1 LIVVDEQEGEMIA
14 WAKRL
19 PLLLI
24 LLALPMTAQAQSQAS
39 PPAQSAAPPPSQ
51 SDQQLLRPE
60 ELDAL
65 VAPIALY
72 PDALLAQIL
81 MASTY
86 PLEVIEA
93 ERWVTANKSLK
104 GDALKAAVDK
114 QSWDDSVKSLVATPS
129 VLDMMSDK
137 LDWTQKLG
145 DAVLAQQPDVMDAI
159 QRLRQKAQANDK
171 LTSNQQQTVSTEQ
184 QDGKQVIVIT
194 PAQPNTVYVPYYN
207 PAVVYGQWPSPAYP
221 PYYWPPPA
229 YIGAGILATG
239 LAFGAG
245 YALGRWAGGGYWG
258 GGMNWGGNNINVNR
272 NVNINNINRGGGN
285 NWAHNPAH
293 RQGVRYNNANVAQK
307 FGGNRSAV
315 AGGAQNRLDFRGR
328 GGNQVLQ
335 PGGGGANR
343 PNIGGGGDNRP
354 NIGGGGNRPG
364 GGAGGNR
371 PGGGAGGNRP
381 GGGGGGVAGGNRPG
395 GAGNRPGGGGNRPSA
410 GGGRGPGNAMGNI
423 SSGRVA
429 NLEGARGRAS
439 LGGGGGGR
447 GGGGGGFARGGGGG
461 GGFHGGGGGGRGG
474 GGGGG
479 RGGGGGGRRSDMR
492 LKHDI
497 VLLGHLDSGIG
508 FYRFTYN
515 GAHTAYVGVMA
526 QEVRSLM
533 PEAVVRGRD
542 GYLRVFYDKLGLTFQ
557 TYDAWIASG
566 ARIPAVTVVAH

>member
-1 LIVVDEQEGEMIA
+1 MNLWVRSLSVLFA
-14 WAKRL
+14 LFFL
-19 PLLLI
+19 PLP
-24 LLALPMTAQAQSQAS
+24 AQAQNPAAQAQSPAPQAS
-39 PPAQSAAPPPSQ
+39 PA
-51 SDQQLLRPE
+51 DQQLLKPE
-60 ELDAL
+60 QLDAL
-65 VAPIALY
+65 LAPIALY

-93 ERWVTANKSLK
+93 ERWVTANRNLK
-104 GDALKAAVDK
+104 DDALKTAVGK

-194 PAQPNTVYVPYYN
+194 PTQPNTVYVPYYN
-207 PAVVYGQWPSPAYP
+207 PSVVYGSWPSPAYP

-307 FGGNRSAV
+307 FGGNRNAV
-315 AGGAQNRLDFRGR
+315 AGGAQNRMDFRGR

-354 NIGGGGNRPG
+354 NVGGGGNRPG
-364 GGAGGNR
+364 GGAGANRPGGGGSGVAAGNR
-371 PGGGAGGNRP
+371 PGGGAGANRP
-381 GGGGGGVAGGNRPG
+381 GGG
-395 GAGNRPGGGGNRPSA
+395 GNRPGGGGNRPSA

-439 LGGGGGGR
+439 LGGGGGGN

-461 GGFHGGGGGGRGG
+461 GGRGGAGGMARGGGR
-474 GGGGG
+474 
-479 RGGGGGGRRSDMR
+479 GGGGGRRSDMR

-497 VLLGHLDSGIG
+497 VLLGRIDDGLG

-515 GAHTAYVGVMA
+515 GGHTAYVGVMA
-526 QEVRSLM
+526 QEVQSLV
-533 PEAVVRGRD
+533 PEAVMRGRD